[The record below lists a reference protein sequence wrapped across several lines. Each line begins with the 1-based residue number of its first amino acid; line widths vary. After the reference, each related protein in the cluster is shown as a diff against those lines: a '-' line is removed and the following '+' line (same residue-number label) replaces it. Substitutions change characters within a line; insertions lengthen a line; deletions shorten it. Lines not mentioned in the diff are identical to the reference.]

1 MTLNRYPEGS
11 VRQLWIIALPLIMSS
26 LSGMAMLF
34 VDRLVLAHFT
44 LEAHNAAVEATN
56 LGWAFLTGWSSL
68 ASVTQIFVA
77 QNNGAGQR
85 HLLGHPVWQMIW
97 LGLLSVLVFCPLAL
111 WGPTLFFGEDESF
124 EMQRSYFFW
133 MLLFGPSHG
142 LFAALCGFFIGQ
154 GKTIITSSAVIAG
167 NIINSILCYLFI
179 FGWEGIFSALGV
191 TGAAIAT
198 DMAVVAQVLILSCAF
213 FKRSNRENFGTSEW
227 KWNPALLKK
236 CMRVGLPSAFFSL
249 LEVAGWAI
257 FYKMMVV
264 LGKNH
269 LTVAGIVQNI
279 LILFN
284 FFGDGLSRA
293 VATIS
298 GNALGAKHPGILFKL
313 VRSGFILMTG
323 FALCFA
329 LLLWLTH
336 QFIIDW
342 FLDSASASEQALLF
356 SSLIFGLGN
365 AVIYKYL
372 EGIRLVI
379 SGALNAAADTLFL
392 LICGSCSIWLFMVI
406 PIYLFVFRQAG
417 SIEMALGLCSL
428 YTLLAAS
435 LYAWRFYSKAWQKN
449 ASLVS
454 NDSIPFF

>member
-1 MTLNRYPEGS
+1 MLNRYEEGS
-11 VRQLWIIALPLIMSS
+11 VRQLWVIALPLIMSS

-34 VDRLVLAHFT
+34 IDRLILARFT

-56 LGWAFLTGWSSL
+56 LGWAFLVGWSSL

-97 LGLLSVLVFCPLAL
+97 LGLLSVLIFCPIAL
-111 WGPTLFFGEDESF
+111 WGPTLFFGEDESC

-142 LFAALCGFFIGQ
+142 LFTALCGFFIGQ

-167 NIINSILCYLFI
+167 NIINSILCYLLV
-179 FGWEGIFSALGV
+179 FGWEGVCPAWGV
-191 TGAAIAT
+191 SGAAIAT
-198 DMAVVAQVLILSCAF
+198 NTAVVGQVLILSCAF
-213 FKRSNRENFGTSEW
+213 FKRSNREAFGTSNW
-227 KWNPALLKK
+227 KWNSALFKT
-236 CMRVGLPSAFFSL
+236 CIRVGLPSACFSL

-257 FYKMMVV
+257 FYKMMAA

-293 VATIS
+293 VATLS
-298 GNALGAKHPGILFKL
+298 GNALGAKRPWILFKL
-313 VRSGFILMTG
+313 VRSGFILMT
-323 FALCFA
+323 CFA
-329 LLLWLTH
+329 VCFAFLLWGTH
-336 QFIIDW
+336 QFIMDW
-342 FLDSASASEQALLF
+342 FLSSIPQSEQAFLL

-365 AVIYKYL
+365 AVIYKYF

-392 LICGSCSIWLFMVI
+392 LIGGTCSIWLFMVL
-406 PIYLFVFRQAG
+406 PIYTFVVRQGG

-435 LYAWRFYSKAWQKN
+435 FYAWRFYSKAWQKN
-449 ASLVS
+449 ASLVEMT
-454 NDSIPFF
+454 D

>member
-1 MTLNRYPEGS
+1 MTFNRYPEGS
-11 VRQLWIIALPLIMSS
+11 LRQLWLIAFPLIISS
-26 LSGMAMLF
+26 LSSMAMLF
-34 VDRLVLAHFT
+34 VNRLVLARLT

-56 LGWAFLTGWSSL
+56 LGWAFLIGWNSL

-97 LGLLSVLVFCPLAL
+97 LGIFSVLIFCPIAI
-111 WGPTLFFGEDESF
+111 WGPAIFFGTDESF
-124 EMQRSYFFW
+124 VMQRSYFFW
-133 MLLFGPSHG
+133 MLLFGPCHG

-154 GKTIITSSAVIAG
+154 GKTMMTSIAVVVG
-167 NIINSILCYLFI
+167 NLINILLCYYLV
-179 FGWEGIFSALGV
+179 FGWEGVFPPLGV
-191 TGAAIAT
+191 MGAAIAT
-198 DMAVVAQVLILSCAF
+198 NTAVIGQILLLFCAF
-213 FKRSNRENFGTSEW
+213 FKRSNREAFGTDHW
-227 KWNPALLKK
+227 KWNPALFRQ
-236 CMRVGLPSAFFSL
+236 CIRVGLPGAFFSL
-249 LEVAGWAI
+249 LEVVGWAI
-257 FYKMMVV
+257 FYKMMST

-284 FFGDGLSRA
+284 FFGEGLSRA
-293 VATIS
+293 VSTLA
-298 GNALGAKHPGILFKL
+298 GNALGAKRTEVVFKI
-313 VRSGFILMTG
+313 VRSGFILMSG
-323 FALCFA
+323 FAICFA
-329 LLLWLTH
+329 FLLWCTH

-342 FLDSASASEQALLF
+342 FLGPSLSSEQTLLF
-356 SSLIFGLGN
+356 SSLIFGLAN

-392 LICGSCSIWLFMVI
+392 LAGGACSIWLFMVL
-406 PIYLFVFRQAG
+406 PVYTVVVRQQG

-435 LYAWRFYSKAWQKN
+435 LYAWRFYSKAWQRN
-449 ASLVS
+449 VSLVS
-454 NDSIPFF
+454 A

>member
-1 MTLNRYPEGS
+1 MTFNRYPEGS
-11 VRQLWIIALPLIMSS
+11 VRQLWLIALPLIMSS
-26 LSGMAMLF
+26 LSSMAMLF
-34 VDRLVLAHFT
+34 VDRLVLARLT

-56 LGWAFLTGWSSL
+56 LGWAFLAGWSSL

-97 LGLLSVLVFCPLAL
+97 LGLFSFIVFCPIAI
-111 WGPTLFFGEDESF
+111 WGPSIFFGKDESL

-142 LFAALCGFFIGQ
+142 FFTALCGFFIGQ
-154 GKTIITSSAVIAG
+154 GKTAIMSVAVVAG
-167 NIINSILCYLFI
+167 NLINCFLCYLLV
-179 FGWEGIFSALGV
+179 FGWEGVFPALGV
-191 TGAAIAT
+191 MGAAIAT
-198 DMAVVAQVLILSCAF
+198 NTAVIGQILILSCAF
-213 FKRSNRENFGTSEW
+213 FKRANRDAFGTGHW
-227 KWNPALLKK
+227 KWNSKLLKQ
-236 CMRVGLPSAFFSL
+236 CIRVGLPSAFFSL
-249 LEVAGWAI
+249 LEVTGWAL
-257 FYKMMVV
+257 FYKMMAS

-284 FFGDGLSRA
+284 FFGEGLSRA
-293 VATIS
+293 VSTLS
-298 GNALGAKHPGILFKL
+298 GNALGAKRVEVVFKI
-313 VRSGFILMTG
+313 VRSGFILMSC
-323 FALCFA
+323 FAVCFA
-329 LLLWLTH
+329 LLLWVLH

-342 FLDSASASEQALLF
+342 FIDPAMSAEQAFLF
-356 SSLIFGLGN
+356 SSLIFGLAN

-379 SGALNAAADTLFL
+379 SGALNAAADTVFL
-392 LICGSCSIWLFMVI
+392 LIGGTCSIWLFMVL
-406 PIYLFVFRQAG
+406 PIYTFVVRQQG

-435 LYAWRFYSKAWQKN
+435 LYAWRFYSKAWQRN
-449 ASLVS
+449 VSLVV
-454 NDSIPFF
+454 NH

>member
-1 MTLNRYPEGS
+1 MTFNRYPEGS
-11 VRQLWIIALPLIMSS
+11 LRQLWLVALPLIMSS

-34 VDRLVLAHFT
+34 VDRLVLARFT

-56 LGWAFLTGWSSL
+56 LGWAFLAGWSSL

-85 HLLGHPVWQMIW
+85 HLLGQPVWQMIW
-97 LGLLSVLVFCPLAL
+97 LGLLSVFIFCPIAL
-111 WGPTLFFGEDESF
+111 WGPTILFGADESF

-142 LFAALCGFFIGQ
+142 LFTALCGFFIGQ
-154 GKTIITSSAVIAG
+154 GKTIITSVAVVAG
-167 NIINSILCYLFI
+167 NVINSILCYLFV
-179 FGWEGIFSALGV
+179 FGWEGVFPSFGI

-198 DMAVVAQVLILSCAF
+198 NTAVIGQVLILSFAF
-213 FKRSNRENFGTSEW
+213 FKRSNRETFGTKNW
-227 KWNPALLKK
+227 KWNPALFKQ
-236 CMRVGLPSAFFSL
+236 CVQVGLPSACFSI

-257 FYKMMVV
+257 FYKMMAS

-269 LTVAGIVQNI
+269 LTVAGIIQNI

-284 FFGDGLSRA
+284 FFGDGVSRA
-293 VATIS
+293 VSTLS
-298 GNALGAKHPGILFKL
+298 GNALGAKRSWIVFKL
-313 VRSGFILMTG
+313 VRSGFILMTC
-323 FALCFA
+323 FAVCFA
-329 LLLWLTH
+329 LLLWATH
-336 QFIIDW
+336 QLIIDW
-342 FLDSASASEQALLF
+342 FLDPSLSSEQAILF
-356 SSLIFGLGN
+356 SSLVFGLGN

-392 LICGSCSIWLFMVI
+392 LIGGSSSIWLFMVL
-406 PIYLFVFRQAG
+406 PIYTFVVRQQG

-435 LYAWRFYSKAWQKN
+435 LYIWRFYSRAWQKN
-449 ASLVS
+449 ASLVAVQ
-454 NDSIPFF
+454 

>member
-1 MTLNRYPEGS
+1 MTFNRYPEGS
-11 VRQLWIIALPLIMSS
+11 IRQLWLIALPLIMSS
-26 LSGMAMLF
+26 LSSMAMLF
-34 VDRLVLAHFT
+34 VDRLVLARLT

-56 LGWAFLTGWSSL
+56 LGWAFLAGWSSL

-97 LGLLSVLVFCPLAL
+97 LGLFSVLIFSPIAL
-111 WGPTLFFGEDESF
+111 WGPTVFFGTDESF

-142 LFAALCGFFIGQ
+142 LFTALCGFFIGQ
-154 GKTIITSSAVIAG
+154 GKTTITSIAVVVG
-167 NIINSILCYLFI
+167 NLMNSFLCYFLV
-179 FGWEGIFSALGV
+179 FGWEGVFPSLGV
-191 TGAAIAT
+191 MGAAIAT
-198 DMAVVAQVLILSCAF
+198 NTAVIGQILILSCAF
-213 FKRSNRENFGTSEW
+213 FKRSNREVFGTGHW
-227 KWNPALLKK
+227 KWNPMLFKQ
-236 CMRVGLPSAFFSL
+236 CVRVGLPGAFFSL
-249 LEVAGWAI
+249 LEVTGWAI
-257 FYKMMVV
+257 FYKMMAS

-293 VATIS
+293 VSTLS
-298 GNALGAKHPGILFKL
+298 GNALGAKRTEAVFKI
-313 VRSGFILMTG
+313 VRSGFILMSC
-323 FALCFA
+323 FAICFA
-329 LLLWLTH
+329 LLLWGTH
-336 QFIIDW
+336 QLIIDW
-342 FLDSASASEQALLF
+342 FLDPSLSSEQSLLF
-356 SSLIFGLGN
+356 SSLVFGLGN

-379 SGALNAAADTLFL
+379 SGALNAAADTFFL
-392 LICGSCSIWLFMVI
+392 LIGGTCSIWLFMVL
-406 PIYLFVFRQAG
+406 PIYTFVVRQQG

-435 LYAWRFYSKAWQKN
+435 LYAWRFYSRAWQQN
-449 ASLVS
+449 TSLVA
-454 NDSIPFF
+454 NY

>member
-1 MTLNRYPEGS
+1 MTLNRYAEGS

-34 VDRLVLAHFT
+34 VDRLVLARFT

-56 LGWAFLTGWSSL
+56 LGWVFLVGWSSL

-97 LGLLSVLVFCPLAL
+97 LGLLSVLIFCPIAL
-111 WGPTLFFGEDESF
+111 WGPTIFFGTDESF
-124 EMQRSYFFW
+124 EMQRAYFFW

-142 LFAALCGFFIGQ
+142 LFTALCGFFIGQ
-154 GKTIITSSAVIAG
+154 GKTIITTVAVVIG
-167 NIINSILCYLFI
+167 NIINSILCYLFV
-179 FGWEGIFSALGV
+179 FGWEGVFPAWGV

-198 DMAVVAQVLILSCAF
+198 NTAVIGQVLILSCAF
-213 FKRSNRENFGTSEW
+213 FKRSNREAFGTSEW

-236 CMRVGLPSAFFSL
+236 CIRVGLPSAFFSL

-257 FYKMMVV
+257 FYKMMAT

-284 FFGDGLSRA
+284 FFGEGLSRA
-293 VATIS
+293 IATLA
-298 GNALGAKHPGILFKL
+298 GNALGGKRPDVLFKL
-313 VRSGFILMTG
+313 VRSGFILMTC
-323 FALCFA
+323 FAVCFA
-329 LLLWLTH
+329 LLLWGMH

-342 FLDSASASEQALLF
+342 FLDSATASEQALLV

-365 AVIYKYL
+365 AVIYKYF

-392 LICGSCSIWLFMVI
+392 LIGGSCSIWLFMVI
-406 PIYLFVFRQAG
+406 PVYIVVVRQEG
-417 SIEMALGLCSL
+417 SIETALGICSL
-428 YTLLAAS
+428 YTLLAAV
-435 LYAWRFYSKAWQKN
+435 LYTWRFYSRAWEKN
-449 ASLVS
+449 ASLVELH
-454 NDSIPFF
+454 